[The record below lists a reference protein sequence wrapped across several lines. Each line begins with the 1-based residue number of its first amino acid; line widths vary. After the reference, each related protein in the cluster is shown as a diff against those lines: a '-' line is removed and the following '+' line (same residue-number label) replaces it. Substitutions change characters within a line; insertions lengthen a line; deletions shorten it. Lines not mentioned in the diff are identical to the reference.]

1 MLNSNPTNH
10 NFNHNNP
17 IRKPPQKK
25 TLKETLPNNNIDNTI
40 MDTSQQN
47 VLDYRLS
54 SEMGEINNKKLKIG
68 EKTYNFERNKPLTQR
83 LKTKFNKIR
92 QTMEYK
98 KIELKEKRDKKW
110 VSLDKNKALT
120 GIQKRYKATIT
131 DEQSAFKNYTTSYAI
146 SDIKVKGVKA
156 LQYLKYQDY
165 RLKEYLKKHKGLKV
179 ILQTFSNFKSKK
191 NDEVVRREIKSRRY
205 EITNEEEIPNVL
217 NQMATDIE
225 HQAEVLEVSESGL
238 VLTQMDKMKFNLD
251 KYNPTR
257 GGKFIPLPKWV
268 SDKKACINIQ
278 NEDNK
283 CFLYSIQ
290 CGVCKVY
297 EKDHPNRLYRY
308 KNLNDELNWDNVNFP
323 SSNVDIDT
331 FEENNRGKVSVNVYF
346 LDPEEGKQSIL
357 LYRKT
362 KNERATHQI
371 SLLKLEDGDDY
382 HYVYIKDYN
391 RLIGSQTNK
400 HKAKLHHCFHC
411 RHGFQ
416 SKELLDEHNEKGC
429 MAVEGQQIEMPSSE
443 DIMVFKNHF
452 KKLKAPFA
460 IYADFECLTTRTGT
474 VSTKEVKTDRYQHHR
489 PCGFMINLVN
499 SIDGSSDP
507 FLYRGEDCMDVFV
520 QKMIEVKNKI
530 MDRMKENKDMIFN
543 NNNNRIDFNNA
554 THRFICGKDFQAGD
568 RKVRDHCHFTGRY
581 RGAAHDDC
589 NLAFAMR
596 YYKIPVFLH
605 NLKNYDSH
613 LIIERANELSERAK
627 IDVIA
632 LNSEKNIAFAFKTF
646 ALKIVSVSY
655 LLLWIN

>member
-1 MLNSNPTNH
+1 MDEGVRLKNEFLSQNLIQQQSNQ
-10 NFNHNNP
+10 
-17 IRKPPQKK
+17 PQHPQQTIQTEKL
-25 TLKETLPNNNIDNTI
+25 LKETSTNNNIEYNI
-40 MDTSQQN
+40 MDAPQQI
-47 VLDYRLS
+47 VLDYLLS
-54 SEMGEINNKKLKIG
+54 SEKGEILKRNGGEIKKLKIG
-68 EKTYNFERNKPLTQR
+68 DKTYNFERNKPITNR

-92 QTMEYK
+92 QTMDYK
-98 KIELKEKRDKKW
+98 RYELKEKRGIRW
-110 VSLDKNKALT
+110 INLDKNKALT
-120 GIQKRYKATIT
+120 GIQERYKATIT
-131 DEQSAFKNYTTSYAI
+131 DEQSAFKNYTSSYAI
-146 SDIKVKGVKA
+146 SDIRVKGVKA
-156 LQYLKYQDY
+156 IQYLKYQDFKI
-165 RLKEYLKKHKGLKV
+165 KEYLRKHKGMKV
-179 ILQTFSNFKSKK
+179 LLQTFSNFKSKK
-191 NDEVVRREIKSRRY
+191 TNEIVRREVRSRRY
-205 EITNEEEIPNVL
+205 EMTNEDEITNVL

-283 CFLYSIQ
+283 CFWYSIQ

-308 KNLNDELNWDNVNFP
+308 KHLNDELNWDNVNFP
-323 SSNVDIDT
+323 SSNVDIYT
-331 FEENNRGKVSVNVYF
+331 FEENNRGKVSVNVYV

-362 KNERATHQI
+362 KNEKATHQI

-416 SKELLDEHNEKGC
+416 SKELLDEHNEEGC

-443 DIMVFKNHF
+443 DIMVFKNHY
-452 KKLKAPFA
+452 KKLKAPFVV
-460 IYADFECLTTRTGT
+460 YADFECLTIRTGT

-520 QKMIEVKNKI
+520 QKMIEVKKFDNGQ
-530 MDRMKENKDMIFN
+530 DE
-543 NNNNRIDFNNA
+543 
-554 THRFICGKDFQAGD
+554 
-568 RKVRDHCHFTGRY
+568 RK
-581 RGAAHDDC
+581 
-589 NLAFAMR
+589 
-596 YYKIPVFLH
+596 
-605 NLKNYDSH
+605 
-613 LIIERANELSERAK
+613 
-627 IDVIA
+627 
-632 LNSEKNIAFAFKTF
+632 
-646 ALKIVSVSY
+646 
-655 LLLWIN
+655 